1 MKGEKT
7 QSTYIFLATNWNSS
21 IKSSNL
27 EIFPLHNL
35 VDLGHFY
42 ILKVLCIDQNHI
54 FEVEIWQNLT
64 QKKHWS
70 RHMNSQFVAPL
81 LLLPRLLLIKY
92 WHATFWKRKNII
104 FISSLFWCLI
114 HISQTSLELFFE
126 LWRNVKQKSSN
137 SNVPSFVN
145 LPMLHILENMRE
157 VENSQDVWKL
167 SQKVTFFFIL
177 CWCLLNMHFGPFNT
191 PLSQVQMQQ
200 FVYLAIS
207 YGCLLLTL

>member
-92 WHATFWKRKNII
+92 
-104 FISSLFWCLI
+104 
-114 HISQTSLELFFE
+114 
-126 LWRNVKQKSSN
+126 
-137 SNVPSFVN
+137 
-145 LPMLHILENMRE
+145 
-157 VENSQDVWKL
+157 
-167 SQKVTFFFIL
+167 
-177 CWCLLNMHFGPFNT
+177 
-191 PLSQVQMQQ
+191 
-200 FVYLAIS
+200 
-207 YGCLLLTL
+207 